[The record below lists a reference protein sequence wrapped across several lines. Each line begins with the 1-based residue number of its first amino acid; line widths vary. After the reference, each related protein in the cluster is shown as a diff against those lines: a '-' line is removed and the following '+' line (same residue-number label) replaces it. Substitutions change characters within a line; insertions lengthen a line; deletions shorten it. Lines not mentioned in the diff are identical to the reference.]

1 MTIQANC
8 VQENIKILF
17 PPPNDDTQIC
27 PSQQIQ
33 NILKKPYL
41 FWYGW

>member
-8 VQENIKILF
+8 VQENMKMLF
-17 PPPNDDTQIC
+17 PPNDDTQIC

-33 NILKKPYL
+33 NIIKKPYL
-41 FWYGW
+41 F